1 MMLSLQAQEGLT
13 DTATSRVTPAD
24 SAKVVKHSPTTAMLC
39 SIIPG
44 GGQIYN
50 KKYWKLPIIYGALG
64 VTSYFI
70 WHSAH
75 KVKVYSNEYIYR
87 RDGIVTMQ
95 NFSLSE
101 YSDEMLLEKKN
112 KERRNMEISIGAAA
126 IIYVLNFIDAM
137 VDAHLYYFDV
147 SDDLSLR
154 WQPAV
159 MPDYTQRQ
167 YAFGLNLQL
176 RW

>member
-1 MMLSLQAQEGLT
+1 MCAQVESY
-13 DTATSRVTPAD
+13 DTVSRVSHKD
-24 SAKVVKHSPTTAMLC
+24 SVKVVRHSPTTAMLC

-50 KKYWKLPIIYGALG
+50 KKYWKLPIVYGALG
-64 VTSYFI
+64 ASSYFI

-75 KVKVYSNEYIYR
+75 KVKVYSDEYICR
-87 RDGIVTMQ
+87 RDGIMTGM
-95 NFSLSE
+95 NFTLHDI
-101 YSDEMLLEKKN
+101 SDENLLELVN
-112 KERRNMEISIGAAA
+112 KQRRNMEIAIGVTA
-126 IIYVLNFIDAM
+126 ILYVMNFIDAM

-147 SDDLSLR
+147 SDDLSLL

-159 MPDYTQRQ
+159 MPNYCTNGYT
-167 YAFGLNLQL
+167 FGLNLQL